1 MPESGLFSIVLAG
14 GSGTRMGTAGR
25 HKVCFE
31 IAGRPAIGR
40 ALDIYS
46 ACGIGPHIVVVGA
59 LAEQV
64 MHTISQSGHEAIYA
78 FQAEQRGTGHAA
90 KQGARILQQMGYTGS
105 VLVVAGDVIIQ
116 PVALRKLLT
125 VFAQSDCDLALMVG
139 PREHAP
145 TAGRVVTD
153 EAGHPLTIV
162 ETRDISRRRALAQ
175 VREMAQARPEAA
187 DLRQEVLQVLQ
198 RFIPDAGKA
207 KLAFGAFWDRL
218 HQPAPLDAPAIL
230 RWIPPAETAFHLA
243 DAAGR
248 PLTLAVD
255 TVDQMPWINL
265 SVYLCKAPALYY
277 ALERL
282 TDENAQ
288 REEYLTDIVPILSQA
303 RAQGEGAFRL
313 QIVAVDDHQHVMSFN
328 TLPELQAI
336 EAYYRR
342 LEQAGSE

>member
-1 MPESGLFSIVLAG
+1 
-14 GSGTRMGTAGR
+14 MGTTGR

-31 IAGRPAIGR
+31 IAGRPAISR
-40 ALDIYS
+40 ALDTYT

-90 KQGARILQQMGYTGS
+90 KQGARILQQIGYTGP

-153 EAGHPLTIV
+153 EDGHPLTIV

-175 VREMAQARPEAA
+175 VREMAQARVGAGAA

-198 RFIPDAGKA
+198 RFIPDADKA
-207 KLAFGAFWDRL
+207 KLAFGTFWDRL
-218 HQPAPLDAPAIL
+218 HQAAPLDAPAIL
-230 RWIPPAETAFHLA
+230 GWVPPTEIAFHLA
-243 DAAGR
+243 DASGR

-265 SVYLCKAPALYY
+265 SVYLCRAPALYY

-288 REEYLTDIVPILSQA
+288 REEYLTDIVSILSQA
-303 RAQGEGAFRL
+303 QGAETFHL
-313 QIVAVDDHQHVMSFN
+313 QIVPVDDPEHVMSFN
-328 TLPELQAI
+328 TLRELQAI
-336 EAYYRR
+336 EAYYQR
-342 LEQAGSE
+342 LIQDSG